1 MSTPQLC
8 TLIAVLW
15 FFVVSGVV
23 IGGLAEN
30 VQSAMGEIKRDAD
43 STAATDSSLPDS
55 ETVGKLT
62 GAGSIPK
69 GMQMTRLI
77 PPDHVDRGS
86 DLWDLEKSDA
96 LKPGATACRRNHM
109 MEYLKFKKG

>member
-1 MSTPQLC
+1 MTTPQLC

-15 FFVVSGVV
+15 FFVVGGVV

-30 VQSAMGEIKRDAD
+30 VPQSAMGEIKSDAD
-43 STAATDSSLPDS
+43 STAVTDSDLPGS
-55 ETVGKLT
+55 ETAEKVT
-62 GAGSIPK
+62 GAGPN
-69 GMQMTRLI
+69 GMQITRLV